1 MADGPT
7 PRLLTCQ
14 DVIGLLVDYLEAT
27 LTEETVSAFERHL
40 EICPPCVAYLRTYR
54 KARELASAAAQVEM
68 PDEVKA
74 RLREL
79 LLQQLARKEGT

>member
-1 MADGPT
+1 MAEGST
-7 PRLLTCQ
+7 PRLTCQ

-40 EICPPCVAYLRTYR
+40 QICPPCVAYLRTYR
-54 KARELASAAAQVEM
+54 KTRELAATSVRAEM

-74 RLREL
+74 RLRDL
-79 LLQQLARKEGT
+79 LLEQLARKGET